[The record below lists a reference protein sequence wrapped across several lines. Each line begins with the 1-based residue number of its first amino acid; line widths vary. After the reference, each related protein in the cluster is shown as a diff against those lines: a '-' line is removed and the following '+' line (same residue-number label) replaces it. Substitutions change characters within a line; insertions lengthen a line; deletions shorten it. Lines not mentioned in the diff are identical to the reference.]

1 MDASPVWL
9 IPATFP
15 VAKTLPALRSLP
27 PSHVKKRPRL
37 MVARYSL
44 AGWPGVRPPN
54 GPVFDGGIALFSPT
68 EWRHARPRDCTVFG
82 HRRNGDFCDAQT
94 HVQPRAAGVSPP
106 WLGHTIAVSGEANAV
121 QRRANT
127 RPEATF
133 VSPPWFRKR
142 TFRYASAKS
151 RETAIGALTNA
162 GAVAVVN
169 PRGAYT
175 LRSCV
180 GVRISAGEKTIFAMH
195 KSIFA
200 GAAGVSPPWLG
211 DRTSCG

>member
-1 MDASPVWL
+1 
-9 IPATFP
+9 
-15 VAKTLPALRSLP
+15 
-27 PSHVKKRPRL
+27 

-44 AGWPGVRPPN
+44 AGWPGVRSPN
-54 GPVFDGGIALFSPT
+54 GTVFDGGIALFSPT

-94 HVQPRAAGVSPP
+94 HVRPRAAGVSPP

-127 RPEATF
+127 RPGATF
-133 VSPPWFRKR
+133 VSPPWLGKR

-169 PRGAYT
+169 PRGANAP
-175 LRSCV
+175 RSWLH
-180 GVRISAGEKTIFAMH
+180 GVRSPMKWRFLRCTNARST
-195 KSIFA
+195 
-200 GAAGVSPPWLG
+200 GAAGVSPPWFG